1 MLGTMVSLPP
11 DLGDFIASRVE
22 SGRYESA
29 NELLRAALRALER
42 EERNPIQ
49 LRPLS
54 TIAEGDVFRGLWE
67 ASLKSSL
74 TLPS

>member
-1 MLGTMVSLPP
+1 MLGSTVSLPP
-11 DLGDFIASRVE
+11 DLDDFILTRIE
-22 SGRYESA
+22 CGRYESA

-42 EERNPIQ
+42 EERNSIQ
-49 LRPLS
+49 KRPVS

-67 ASLKSSL
+67 ASHKSSM